1 MSDIKLKFEETNQ
14 DVNAT
19 LSEADADMQ
28 TDVEETTVEFAPSFE
43 ETNAFQTAVE
53 ESEETFSAA
62 FGETTTIGGV
72 GDYESLINKPQ
83 IEGVTLL
90 GNKAFTDLG
99 LTEEKNTA
107 IDKVFYQYFTDV
119 V

>member
-1 MSDIKLKFEETNQ
+1 MKLDVTFAESKATFDTALTSDGDTF
-14 DVNAT
+14 DV
-19 LSEADADMQ
+19 D
-28 TDVEETTVEFAPSFE
+28 
-43 ETNAFQTAVE
+43 
-53 ESEETFSAA
+53 
-62 FGETTTIGGV
+62 FGAMTQIGGV
-72 GDYESLINKPQ
+72 GDYEQLINKPQ

-119 V
+119 I

>member
-1 MSDIKLKFEETNQ
+1 MSDIELKFEETNQ

-19 LSEADADMQ
+19 LSEADADIQ

-43 ETNAFQTAVE
+43 ETNAFAAAVE

-62 FGETTTIGGV
+62 FGETTTMGGV
-72 GDYESLINKPQ
+72 GDYEQLINKPQ

-90 GNKAFTDLG
+90 GNKTFPE
-99 LTEEKNTA
+99 LTLDEEDNLTIKETFN
-107 IDKVFYQYFTDV
+107 KVFG
-119 V
+119 

>member
-1 MSDIKLKFEETNQ
+1 MSDIELKFEETNQ

-19 LSEADADMQ
+19 LSEVDADIQ
-28 TDVEETTVEFAPSFE
+28 TNVEETTVEFAPSFE

-90 GNKAFTDLG
+90 GNKTFPELN
-99 LTEEKNTA
+99 LEEEDYAEINA
-107 IDKVFYQYFTDV
+107 IYKKIFG
-119 V
+119 